1 MPKFDGSVTVTPCV
15 VVVVAV
21 VVWLRQRGRMRDMAL
36 KPLAWAASLGL
47 FHHD

>member
-15 VVVVAV
+15 VVVV

-47 FHHD
+47 CHHD